1 MMISDDSGHGLF
13 DDKASK
19 PHRRSGEQRLEA
31 LANNALLKV
40 LQFALTGVA
49 LPAIVFGINT
59 MINRMDSLEAKFI
72 AQDKADATKE
82 LRLIQAEKQVADVS
96 SSTLALRDRV
106 LVLELQSRMQPN
118 AKGNP

>member
-13 DDKASK
+13 DDKSSK

-59 MINRMDSLEAKFI
+59 MINRMDSLEAKLI

-106 LVLELQSRMQPN
+106 LVLELQYSMQPN

>member
-13 DDKASK
+13 ADKSSK

-59 MINRMDSLEAKFI
+59 MINRMDSLEAKLI

>member
-13 DDKASK
+13 DDKAPK

-49 LPAIVFGINT
+49 LPAIGFGINT
-59 MINRMDSLEAKFI
+59 MINRMDSLETKFI

-82 LRLIQAEKQVADVS
+82 LRLIQVEKLVAETS
-96 SSTLALRDRV
+96 SSNLALRDRV
-106 LVLELQSRMQPN
+106 LSLELQTRLQRDT
-118 AKGNP
+118 KGNP